1 MLRFILYANIS
12 ILFIFHTKSARFLST
27 YLFQTGSIFIIILR
41 SQVTKLLNTLTKRG
55 FVQRKM
61 CQEDKRNNFVVLTEK
76 GIEAKKVLTNI
87 EEQVHADLTFT
98 IAPQEIKSCVWV
110 LKKLTDMMG

>member
-41 SQVTKLLNTLTKRG
+41 SQVTKIYIRILISGGHQTFINDFR
-55 FVQRKM
+55 
-61 CQEDKRNNFVVLTEK
+61 NFVLYLRRPFKIIYFYIRPIITALN
-76 GIEAKKVLTNI
+76 GYIFD
-87 EEQVHADLTFT
+87 HAGMNQLEHDMFT
-98 IAPQEIKSCVWV
+98 RASDR
-110 LKKLTDMMG
+110 LL